1 MVNLI
6 NEWWMDKWGVKF
18 FVGNI
23 ESDFQQPLVNGTT
36 GRKLHGSRTKDHPN
50 AGETQR
56 LSLSLSFSFSLSLLP
71 FFFSQEF
78 RESNPAQIAKNLR
91 DSEWWIRL
99 HRDILLYYLVI
110 IACKFEI
117 TGSSFHYHREWIH
130 GWREIGNNEHLGRDG
145 FVTDFV
151 RNSYLLSLPF
161 SSFLFRTF

>member
-1 MVNLI
+1 
-6 NEWWMDKWGVKF
+6 MDR
-18 FVGNI
+18 
-23 ESDFQQPLVNGTT
+23 EQRTT
-36 GRKLHGSRTKDHPN
+36 RTLARP
-50 AGETQR
+50 
-56 LSLSLSFSFSLSLLP
+56 SVSLSFSFSLSLSLLS

-110 IACKFEI
+110 IACKFKI
-117 TGSSFHYHREWIH
+117 AGSSFHYHREWIH